1 VAHPQIAVF
10 ARLADKNAQPVR
22 KIEGQKTLL
31 GRTMHGLTYDEIH
44 DEFTVPQQF
53 AQAILTFRGGAD
65 GEEAPIRVIQGSKT
79 RLVAPD
85 HVAVDA
91 VNSEIYAPEGDVI
104 LVYNRLDN
112 GNVAPKR
119 TIEGPNVGRQLDSI
133 AIDPLNNLLI
143 VGAGGFGGN
152 RESETH
158 FLVFDR
164 TASGDA
170 KPLLNIKGPRSM
182 GGPFTIYPQK
192 KLIFA
197 TNRPF
202 NDSLAGDVSYLGVW
216 SYDKSSD
223 GPPLY
228 SIGGPKGIFQMPR
241 GVVLDVKNKS
251 IIASDKRYNSIFT
264 FRVPELF

>member
-1 VAHPQIAVF
+1 
-10 ARLADKNAQPVR
+10 
-22 KIEGQKTLL
+22 
-31 GRTMHGLTYDEIH
+31 MHGLTYDEIH

-53 AQAILTFRGGAD
+53 GQAILTFRGGAN

-79 RLVAPD
+79 RLIAPD
-85 HVAVDA
+85 RVAVDA
-91 VNSEIYAPEGDVI
+91 GNNEIYAPEGNVI

-119 TIEGPNVGRQLDSI
+119 TIEGPNAGRALDAI
-133 AIDPLNNLLI
+133 AIDPVNNLLV
-143 VGAGGFGGN
+143 VGAGGGGGN
-152 RESETH
+152 AETETR
-158 FLVFDR
+158 FLVFER

-170 KPLLNIKGPRSM
+170 KPLLNIKGPRSL

-197 TNRPF
+197 TNRPIGET
-202 NDSLAGDVSYLGVW
+202 LAGDVSYLGVW
-216 SYDKSSD
+216 SYEKNSEA
-223 GPPLY
+223 GPLY
-228 SIGGPKGIFQMPR
+228 TIGGPKGVFQMPR

-251 IIASDKRYNSIFT
+251 IIASDKRYNSILT